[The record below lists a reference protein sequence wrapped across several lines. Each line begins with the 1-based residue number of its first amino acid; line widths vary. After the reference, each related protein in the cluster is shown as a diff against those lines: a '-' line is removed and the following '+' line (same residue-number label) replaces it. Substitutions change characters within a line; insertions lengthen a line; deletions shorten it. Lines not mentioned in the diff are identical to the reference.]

1 MIVAAFTNRRSYNCN
16 PNDRDQI
23 SKNVAKSF
31 GLMFGIADVCR
42 NFLFCTDD
50 LRLSRKYWVISELIK
65 QEVISQSAQSGM
77 AVDPY
82 EFKACFV
89 KITKNEYWF
98 RFSNENSNLIAQVGN
113 VKKYMAVKKIL

>member
-82 EFKACFV
+82 EFKARFV
-89 KITKNEYWF
+89 KIKKNIDFNFQTKT
-98 RFSNENSNLIAQVGN
+98 RI
-113 VKKYMAVKKIL
+113 

>member
-1 MIVAAFTNRRSYNCN
+1 MEIRDRLRMIVAAFTNRRSYNCN

-89 KITKNEYWF
+89 KI
-98 RFSNENSNLIAQVGN
+98 
-113 VKKYMAVKKIL
+113 KKILISIFKRKLEFNWEKLDT